1 MTFADEMR
9 EENKRRIDERLDA
22 GIALLREHYTVT
34 ECAIDPAFVK
44 PNVGGRP
51 NHVRRFDVEGVGNL
65 LAMTAK
71 DVEAN
76 QLSTF
81 VVMPYYKNL
90 PLFSTDYVYNGDKRF
105 FLIEVYDLSVHHDE
119 AWQSGIDAF
128 TACAH
133 AWDDMP
139 EFPTQPRWYDD
150 IRPVCIAK
158 APNRDQ
164 DDASLQCFL
173 EALGVF
179 VQMEK
184 AAPLLAD
191 EDHARKWQINKGYSD
206 GLIDE
211 GGVSTDLWTAALGA
225 ENVRRFFDE
234 VFFGPTCYRP

>member
-1 MTFADEMR
+1 MTCADEML

-22 GIALLREHYTVT
+22 GLALLREHYAVT
-34 ECAIDPAFVK
+34 ECAIDPAFER

-51 NHVRRFDVEGVGNL
+51 NRVRRFDIEGVGNL

-71 DVEAN
+71 DVEEN

-105 FLIEVYDLSVHHDE
+105 FLIEVYDLSVYHDD
-119 AWQSGIDAF
+119 AWQQGIDAF
-128 TACAH
+128 AASAN

-158 APNRDQ
+158 APSREQ
-164 DDASLQCFL
+164 DDVSLKRFL
-173 EALGVF
+173 ETLGLF
-179 VQMEK
+179 VNMEK
-184 AAPLLAD
+184 AAPLLSD
-191 EDHARKWQINKGYSD
+191 EDRARKWQINKSYSD

-211 GGVSTDLWTAALGA
+211 GGVSTDLWTAALGV

-234 VFFGPTCYRP
+234 VFFGPACYRP